1 MSNHELVCPCNLDT
15 IYCIWA
21 PEDEGSFYSVEHVAF
36 RPNLMKLIMKCN
48 KNGVLPKLTQEINHL
63 LKLHNPLRG
72 HRAFTL
78 LAPKTLGQGDPL
90 RLS

>member
-15 IYCIWA
+15 IYCKWA

-36 RPNLMKLIMKCN
+36 RPNLMKLIMQCN
-48 KNGVLPKLTQEINHL
+48 KNGVLQMLTQEINHL
-63 LKLHNPLRG
+63 LKLHIPLRG
-72 HRAFTL
+72 QRAFTL
-78 LAPKTLGQGDPL
+78 LAPKTLGQDDPL